1 MKIAQIEQLAL
12 DPVEQSYDHRDVIL
26 YALGIGYGAD
36 PLAEDEL
43 PFVYER
49 NLQCLPSFA
58 NLLCEAPFWQKDPAF
73 GIDWQGILHAEQRF
87 ELHRP
92 LPSRGKLRGFSSII
106 GIEDKGAGRG
116 ALLHQQ
122 RNLVDAASGDL
133 LATLRATLFLR
144 NNGGQGGFGQSIS
157 PPAPIEGPANGR
169 VLEYATL
176 PGQALM
182 YRLNGDWNPLHADP
196 AVARRAG
203 FGRPIL
209 HGLCT
214 QGIACR
220 AILSAYCGG
229 DPARLK
235 SMFVR
240 FSRPVMP
247 GETIRIEFHEENSK
261 LLRFRAIA
269 KERDLVV
276 LDRCSAELH

>member
-12 DPVEQSYDHRDVIL
+12 DPVKQSYDHRDVIL

-36 PLAEDEL
+36 PLAEADL

-49 NLQCLPSFA
+49 DLHCVPSFA
-58 NLLCEAPFWQKDPAF
+58 NLLCETPFWQKDSAF
-73 GIDWQGILHAEQRF
+73 SIDWQGILHAEQYF

-92 LPSRGKLRGFSSII
+92 LPPRGEVWGFSSII

-116 ALLHQQ
+116 ALLHQR
-122 RNLVDAASGDL
+122 RNLVDASSGDV
-133 LATLRATLFLR
+133 LATIRATMFLR
-144 NNGGQGGFGQSIS
+144 NNGGQGGFGQSIA
-157 PPAPIEGPANGR
+157 PPAPIEGPANDR
-169 VLEYATL
+169 ILEYATL
-176 PGQALM
+176 PGQALL
-182 YRLNGDWNPLHADP
+182 YRLNGDWNPLHAEP
-196 AVARRAG
+196 AIARQAG
-203 FGRPIL
+203 FERPIL

-220 AILSAYCGG
+220 AILDAYCEG
-229 DPARLK
+229 DPTRLK

-247 GETIRIEFHEENSK
+247 GETIRIEFQEESEK
-261 LLRFRAIA
+261 SLRFRAIA